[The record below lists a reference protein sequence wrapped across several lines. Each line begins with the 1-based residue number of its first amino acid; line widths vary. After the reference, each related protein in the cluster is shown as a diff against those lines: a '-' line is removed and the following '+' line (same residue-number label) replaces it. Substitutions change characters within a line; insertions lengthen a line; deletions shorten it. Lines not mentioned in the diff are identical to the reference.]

1 MTKQLFKIVGMVATV
16 VVIILGGIL
25 IRSARVQAKDKDV
38 DNDESK
44 IQQGFDI
51 APVPLN
57 VARKNRALVGLG
69 SYLVNGPGDCN
80 ACHNA
85 GPGNNQFLPGGNPFF
100 GQPKHI
106 NPATYLG
113 GGRNFGQL
121 GTPPSGANIISRNLT
136 PDKTGL
142 PSGGDTFEEFRQ
154 IMRTGVDF
162 DHLHPT
168 CPGVPD
174 ATCVPAPFNGNLLQV
189 MPWPNFQNMTDNDLR
204 AIYEYLR
211 AIPCIEGP
219 PAPDPLHHDCH

>member
-1 MTKQLFKIVGMVATV
+1 MTKQLFKIVGVVATV

-80 ACHNA
+80 ACLNA

-106 NPATYLG
+106 NPST
-113 GGRNFGQL
+113 
-121 GTPPSGANIISRNLT
+121 
-136 PDKTGL
+136 
-142 PSGGDTFEEFRQ
+142 
-154 IMRTGVDF
+154 
-162 DHLHPT
+162 
-168 CPGVPD
+168 
-174 ATCVPAPFNGNLLQV
+174 
-189 MPWPNFQNMTDNDLR
+189 LR

>member
-80 ACHNA
+80 ICHNA
-85 GPGNNQFLPGGNPFF
+85 GPGNNQ
-100 GQPKHI
+100 I
-106 NPATYLG
+106 
-113 GGRNFGQL
+113 
-121 GTPPSGANIISRNLT
+121 PSGRKPILWPAEAHQPSNVLGRRQEFWPVGDASFWSEYY
-136 PDKTGL
+136 L
-142 PSGGDTFEEFRQ
+142 P
-154 IMRTGVDF
+154 
-162 DHLHPT
+162 
-168 CPGVPD
+168 
-174 ATCVPAPFNGNLLQV
+174 
-189 MPWPNFQNMTDNDLR
+189 
-204 AIYEYLR
+204 
-211 AIPCIEGP
+211 
-219 PAPDPLHHDCH
+219 